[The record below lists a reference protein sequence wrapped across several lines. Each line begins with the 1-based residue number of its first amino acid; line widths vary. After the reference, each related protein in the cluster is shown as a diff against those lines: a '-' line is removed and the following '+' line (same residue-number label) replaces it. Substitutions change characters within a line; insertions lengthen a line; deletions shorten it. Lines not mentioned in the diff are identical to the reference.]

1 MQISARNQL
10 MGKIG
15 EIKQAKVNAE
25 VSIVLKSGVILVST
39 ITNSAVEEL
48 GLEIGD
54 EVVGI
59 IKASSVLISNTLDIA
74 TSARNKLL
82 GVVTDIKMGEVNA
95 QVSVDIGQN
104 DVVVSTITA
113 ESVRA
118 LGLAVGSRVCAI
130 IKSSSILIGK

>member
-1 MQISARNQL
+1 M
-10 MGKIG
+10 
-15 EIKQAKVNAE
+15 
-25 VSIVLKSGVILVST
+25 VLKSGVILVST

-59 IKASSVLISNTLDIA
+59 IKASSVLLSNNLDIA

-82 GVVTDIKMGEVNA
+82 GVVTDIKVGEVNA
-95 QVSVDIGQN
+95 QVSVDVGQN
-104 DVVVSTITA
+104 DIVVATITA
-113 ESVRA
+113 ESVNS
-118 LGLAVGSRVCAI
+118 LNIEEGSRVCAI